1 MRIRAAF
8 ATSIGFKV
16 DRHFG
21 AADRFDIYEVDT
33 ETQAYEKVDM
43 RLVDRACLEHKHN
56 DGRMRQVAETIS
68 DCNVVFAECI
78 GGGAREV
85 LLKYDVEP
93 IEMEQSV
100 LKILQAMLKSKVAI
114 VDPRFLEKEKERKK
128 TITADSLS
136 NFKHL
141 EKTHPCMSHDAHI
154 SRGRIHLPVSPK
166 CNIGCKFCTRKI
178 DKSVIR
184 PGVSS
189 LVLKPEESI
198 EIIRRA
204 KELCPELAVVGIA
217 GPGDTLATDNALDT
231 FALVKKE
238 YPEMVCCLSTN
249 GYRLPDK
256 VERIA
261 QLGIDSITVTVNAI
275 DPEIEAQI
283 NDFVIDENNI
293 AHTGVE
299 AAKLLIDHQIKG
311 IQRAAELGLVV
322 KINSVLVP
330 GVNDHH
336 IPEVAKKMH
345 ELGASILNILPL
357 IPQNQ
362 MADVPAPDCQML
374 ERVRAEAGRYLEVF
388 RHCKHCRADAIGIPG
403 SGKDLHT
410 ELYKDYESEVVENFS
425 HG

>member
-1 MRIRAAF
+1 MKLRAAF
-8 ATSIGFKV
+8 ATSMGFLV

-21 AADRFDIYEVDT
+21 AAERFDIYEVDT
-33 ETQAYEKVDM
+33 EAKEYEKVDI
-43 RLVDRACLEHKHN
+43 RLVDRACLEHQHHN
-56 DGRMRQVAETIS
+56 DRMQRVVETIA

-85 LLKYDVEP
+85 LLKYDIEP

-100 LKILQAMLKSKVAI
+100 LQILRAVLKSRVSI
-114 VDPRFLEKEKERKK
+114 VDPRFLEKEKERIK
-128 TITADSLS
+128 TITSDSLS

-141 EKTHPCMSHDAHI
+141 SKKHPCMNFQAHM

-189 LVLKPEESI
+189 LVLKPEESL
-198 EIIRRA
+198 EIIRKA

-231 FALVKKE
+231 FELVKKE

-249 GYRLPDK
+249 GYGLPGK
-256 VERIA
+256 VERMA
-261 QLGIDSITVTVNAI
+261 ALGIDTVTVTVNAI
-275 DPEIEAQI
+275 DPEIEAKI
-283 NDFVIDENNI
+283 NDFVIDENNV

-299 AAKLLIDHQIKG
+299 AAKLLIAHQIEG
-311 IQRAAELGLVV
+311 IKRAAELGLVV

-330 GVNDHH
+330 GINDHH
-336 IPEVAKKMH
+336 IPEVARKMH
-345 ELGASILNILPL
+345 ELGASLLNILPL

-362 MADVPAPDCQML
+362 MADVPAPDCEML
-374 ERVRAEAGRYLEVF
+374 ERVRAEAGKYLEVF

-410 ELYKDYESEVVENFS
+410 ELYKDYDAEVVENFS

>member
-1 MRIRAAF
+1 MKTRVAF
-8 ATSIGFKV
+8 ATSMGFCV

-21 AADRFDIYEVDT
+21 AAERFDIYEVDT
-33 ETQAYEKVDM
+33 EAQEYEKVDI
-43 RLVDRACLEHKHN
+43 RLVDKACLEHRHHT
-56 DGRMRQVAETIS
+56 DRMQKVADTIA
-68 DCNVVFAECI
+68 DCNAVFAECI

-85 LLKYDVEP
+85 LAQYQIEP

-100 LKILQAMLKSKVAI
+100 PKVLQAMLKSKVSI
-114 VDPRFLEKEKERKK
+114 IDPRFLEKEKERIK
-128 TITADSLS
+128 TITSDSLA

-141 EKTHPCMSHDAHI
+141 AKKHPCMTHEAHI

-198 EIIRRA
+198 DIIRRA

-231 FALVKKE
+231 FELVKKE

-256 VERIA
+256 VERMA
-261 QLGIDSITVTVNAI
+261 ALGIDTVTVTVNAI

-283 NDFVIDENNI
+283 NEFVVDENNI
-293 AHTGVE
+293 VHTGVE
-299 AAKLLIDHQIKG
+299 AAKMLIAHQIEG
-311 IQRAAELGLVV
+311 IRKAAELGLVV

-330 GVNDHH
+330 GVNDRH
-336 IPEVAKKMH
+336 IPEVARKMH
-345 ELGASILNILPL
+345 ELGASLLNILPL

-362 MADVPAPDCQML
+362 MADIPAPDCKML
-374 ERVRAEAGRYLEVF
+374 EEVRAEAGKYLEVF

-410 ELYKDYESEVVENFS
+410 ELYKDYDAEVVENFS